1 MASNEEP
8 FTQEDV
14 DQEIE
19 QLSQRKDANQMT
31 KLPDARLINDLVR
44 AHRAESSADAQSLS
58 DVFVRLH
65 ERERNELKKAD
76 VPENVLL
83 FSSPRQESKG
93 LRAMNT
99 TTPGSGA
106 KIKLFSRSRMIVIA
120 ASLVAA
126 ILLASTLYT
135 LNSFHTLKT
144 NQLTIRPGTTLSSS
158 SAQEL
163 SSAKLACSITY
174 KDALNM
180 FADSSVD
187 WSAQGVIATTDPAPR
202 TFSAQNCAQ
211 LPIVNK
217 PTSNIGTTW
226 SPDGKRLLLSGG
238 NGAQIVD
245 GSTGSTLVKLNEPD
259 SSFQFSR
266 SVWTPNGTQIVSA
279 DEDILTHSTESV
291 DVHIWNASTGALV
304 RTALTFNNNVLI
316 DSSLIS
322 PDGQYL
328 AVQKPNKSIEIW
340 DIASGKLM
348 KTIAAGQQALL
359 PMAWSPDGASLAVS
373 LWNAS
378 TQYSGVQVWS
388 VKSATPVVTF
398 QDKGNNTGDGV
409 MGLAWSPDGKYLVES
424 SNAIHVWDVAAGK
437 LVTTFGKVTN
447 ILAKEG
453 KSATT
458 SMIMAVGWAPN
469 SDSLA
474 SITTSLSSRPSGGQM
489 DVSHTLNVWKLS

>member
-44 AHRAESSADAQSLS
+44 AHRAEARADAQSLS
-58 DVFVRLH
+58 DVFVRLQ

-83 FSSPRQESKG
+83 FSSPQQGSKG
-93 LRAMNT
+93 LPAMNT
-99 TTPGSGA
+99 ATPGSRA
-106 KIKLFSRSRMIVIA
+106 KITLFSRSRMIVIA

-135 LNSFHTLKT
+135 LNSVHTLKN
-144 NQLTIRPGTTLSSS
+144 NQLTIKPRTTLTSSEH
-158 SAQEL
+158 EL
-163 SSAKLACSITY
+163 SSAKLSCSITY

-180 FADSSVD
+180 FSESSID
-187 WSAQGVIATTDPAPR
+187 WSAQGVIATSDPAPR
-202 TFSAQNCAQ
+202 TFSAQNCVQ

-217 PTSNIGTTW
+217 PTSSIGTTW
-226 SPDGKRLLLSGG
+226 SPDGKRLLLFGG

-245 GSTGSTLVKLNEPD
+245 GSTGSTLVKLNESD

-266 SVWTPNGTQIVSA
+266 SVWTANGTQIVSA
-279 DEDILTHSTESV
+279 DEDIIAHSTESV
-291 DVHIWNASTGALV
+291 DVHIWNARTGALV

-316 DSSLIS
+316 GSNLIS

-340 DIASGKLM
+340 NITSGKLM
-348 KTIAAGQQALL
+348 KTIAAGQQAGY
-359 PMAWSPDGASLAVS
+359 PMAWSPDSASLAVS
-373 LWNAS
+373 LWNAP

-388 VKSATPVVTF
+388 VKSATPVATF

-409 MGLAWSPDGKYLVES
+409 MGLTWSPDGKYLVES
-424 SNAIHVWDVAAGK
+424 SNSIHVWDVASGK

-447 ILAKEG
+447 ISAKKG
-453 KSATT
+453 QSMTT
-458 SMIMAVGWAPN
+458 LMVMAVDWAPN
-469 SDSLA
+469 GDSLA
-474 SITTSLSSRPSGGQM
+474 SMTTSLSLLPSGQM
-489 DVSHTLNVWKLS
+489 DISHTLNVWKLS